1 MKITPQILE
10 KYSNGQCS
18 DKEKLAVQLW
28 LNTSNENDAIIEGV
42 SFSPFLENKLRDT
55 IQKAITAPKVKKPK
69 KGISKKIV
77 WSMAASIAL
86 FIGLGSYQF
95 LNNQYEYKTQ
105 IGQIQTITLND
116 GTIVTLNAASELIV
130 PRFFNDN
137 TRTVQLEGEAY
148 FEVTKDSLH
157 PFIIK
162 TLNTTTEV
170 LGTKFNLSAY
180 INDLT
185 TLTLNEGKVLFY
197 KQGERKKDGVIVLP
211 NQQVVLKNNVL
222 ETKEANS
229 SFSKAW
235 VQKQFVYTKTTV
247 KEVMHDI
254 ERFYGVTIKI
264 EKQGLE
270 NRLYRGKHNNPSLQ
284 NLMQKMSFVLKFKY
298 RSEGRIITIY

>member
-180 INDLT
+180 TNDLT

-197 KQGERKKDGVIVLP
+197 KQGERKNNGVIVLP

>member
-1 MKITPQILE
+1 MEITPQILE
-10 KYSNGQCS
+10 KYSSGQCS
-18 DKEKLAVQLW
+18 YKEKLAVQHW
-28 LNTSNENDAIIEGV
+28 LNTSNENDAILEGV
-42 SFSPFLENKLRDT
+42 PFSPFLENKLRDT
-55 IQKAITAPKVKKPK
+55 IQTTITVTKVKKPK
-69 KGISKKIV
+69 KGISKKIL

-86 FIGLGSYQF
+86 FIGLGSYLF

-116 GTIVTLNAASELIV
+116 GTIVTLNAASQLIV
-130 PRFFNDN
+130 PRFFNAN

-162 TLNTTTEV
+162 TLTTTTEV

-180 INDLT
+180 TNDLT

-197 KQGERKKDGVIVLP
+197 KQGEPKSDGVLVVP

-235 VQKQFVYTKTTV
+235 VQKQFVYTTTTV

>member
-1 MKITPQILE
+1 MEITPQILE

-18 DKEKLAVQLW
+18 DKEKLAVQHW
-28 LNTSNENDAIIEGV
+28 LHTSNENDAILEGV
-42 SFSPFLENKLRDT
+42 PFSPFLENKLRET
-55 IQKAITAPKVKKPK
+55 IQKTIIATKVKKPK
-69 KGISKKIV
+69 KGISKKIF

-86 FIGLGSYQF
+86 FIGLGSYLF

-116 GTIVTLNAASELIV
+116 GTTVTLNAASQLIV
-130 PRFFNDN
+130 PRFFNGN

-162 TLNTTTEV
+162 TLTTTTEV

-180 INDLT
+180 TNDAT

-197 KQGERKKDGVIVLP
+197 KQGDHKNDGVIVVP
-211 NQQVVLKNNVL
+211 NQQVVLKNNIL
-222 ETKEANS
+222 ETKEVSS

-235 VQKQFVYTKTTV
+235 AQKQFVYTTTTV

-284 NLMQKMSFVLKFKY
+284 DLMQKISFVLKFKY

>member
-1 MKITPQILE
+1 MEITPQILE

-18 DKEKLAVQLW
+18 DTEKLAVQHW
-28 LNTSNENDAIIEGV
+28 LNTSNENDAILEGV
-42 SFSPFLENKLRDT
+42 PFSLFLENKLRNT
-55 IQKAITAPKVKKPK
+55 VQKKISAFKVTQPK
-69 KGISKKIV
+69 KGVSRRIV

-86 FIGLGSYQF
+86 FIGLGSYLF
-95 LNNQYEYKTQ
+95 LNSTNEYKTQ

-116 GTIVTLNAASELIV
+116 GSIVTLNAASKLIV
-130 PRFFNDN
+130 PRFFYGN

-148 FEVTKDSLH
+148 FEVAKDRLH

-162 TLNTTTEV
+162 TWTTTTEV

-180 INDLT
+180 TNDAT

-197 KQGERKKDGVIVLP
+197 KKGAHKNDGVIVAP
-211 NQQVVLKNNVL
+211 NQRVVLKNNIL
-222 ETKEANS
+222 EIKEVNS
-229 SFSKAW
+229 SLSKAW
-235 VQKQFVYTKTTV
+235 AQKQLVYTTTTV

-254 ERFYGVTIKI
+254 ERFYGVTIKV

-284 NLMQKMSFVLKFKY
+284 DLMQKMSFVLKFKY